1 MIKIKYLPTGNIF
14 VLPEKEAEEL
24 KKKAPNEYKI
34 IEKNGRKVKDNP
46 KPSKPQTDK
55 SILTLVL
62 DNDARPEKKRRKK

>member
-46 KPSKPQTDK
+46 KPSKQSTDK
-55 SILTLVL
+55 STLALVL
-62 DNDARPEKKRRKK
+62 DTEAENKRRKK

>member
-34 IEKNGRKVKDNP
+34 LEKNGRKIKDNP
-46 KPSKPQTDK
+46 EPSRKNTDK
-55 SILTLVL
+55 SILALVL
-62 DNDARPEKKRRKK
+62 DTEAKNKRRKK